1 MTSWQVLAASATGVS
16 HTKQQKG
23 NEDAF
28 AIASSCTGD
37 LVLVASDGA
46 GSAKH
51 AAQGSAFLSQT
62 ILKQL
67 SSFPNSTSRYTL
79 ECDLLALLYK
89 LKSNLD
95 ALAKQEGQPAKAFAA
110 TLLAVKVMP
119 FYTLALQ
126 LGDGAI
132 IMQNQQD
139 ELSFLTQAFHG
150 EYASETTFVS
160 SPHAL
165 KQAST
170 AVAISSDIKAL
181 ALLTDGLEPVALQN
195 GRPFKDFFEPLF
207 KFATNEQDAA
217 KKCRDLESFL
227 SSERLNSR
235 THDDKTLIVA
245 SR

>member
-1 MTSWQVLAASATGVS
+1 VTSWQVLAASATGVS
-16 HTKQQKG
+16 HVKQQKG

-37 LVLVASDGA
+37 LLLVASDGA

-51 AAQGSAFLSQT
+51 AAQGSTFLSQT
-62 ILKQL
+62 ILEQL
-67 SSFPNSTSRYTL
+67 ITFPSSSSRYTL
-79 ECDLLALLYK
+79 ECDLLALLYR
-89 LKSNLD
+89 LKGDLD
-95 ALAKQEGQPAKAFAA
+95 ALAERERQTAKAFAA
-110 TLLAVKVMP
+110 TLVVVKVMP

-160 SPHAL
+160 SESAL

-170 AVAISSDIKAL
+170 AVVLSSDIKAL

-195 GRPFKDFFEPLF
+195 GKPFKDFFEPLF
-207 KFATNEQDAA
+207 KFASNEQDAA

-227 SSERLNSR
+227 SSERIDSR